1 MLLPQNASGLLEPQ
15 QKVNYSAETSY
26 TKAPKYSLS
35 RDRISSK
42 LKRHHSYLR
51 EMQANVF

>member
-51 EMQANVF
+51 EMQANFF